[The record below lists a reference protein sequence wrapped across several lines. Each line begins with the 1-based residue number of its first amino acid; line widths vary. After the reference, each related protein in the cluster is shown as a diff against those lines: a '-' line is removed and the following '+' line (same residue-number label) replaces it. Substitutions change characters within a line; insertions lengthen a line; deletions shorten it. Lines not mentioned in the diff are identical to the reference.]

1 MSKFVVGVEKGK
13 PTPISPYLYHL
24 YNQEE
29 CISDPEAAMLE
40 TARMMLQFD
49 VSPEREAEPEVGDE
63 DSESQ
68 EREPTRPTPGAKR
81 KSTYRASTGGTPVRT
96 PQWREVLLSTF
107 EFPDEPFKRI
117 REEIEQLQS
126 QYARLEHITRGAG
139 KLLND
144 CRPSQVLPELEKL
157 VKKKEVE
164 ELKEENT
171 RLSGQVADLTQEV
184 RVKSDEIRRMNSRT
198 RESLER
204 IQSFIGSPGDVV
216 NKARLFDNDIRTGG
230 HPSAPKIIAVLV
242 EFGRKMEATLSDMRG
257 LLSGGATEP
266 FRFPVP
272 VPNRAASMGVDHSPV
287 PAVADQATPSTQRP
301 GKERAESERLETPVS
316 TRQTPDQ
323 VEAPSDLT
331 PGPSSRRLS
340 SRYKA
345 REPTPEPS
353 SDSSSESEEELDV
366 MELEE
371 SSEEPGSEEAR
382 EVMAEASTPPPS
394 RPRIVTRAVDRRRS
408 TSMLKTPSS
417 SKRAAKEQAAR
428 RGGST
433 QKKPRRK

>member
-1 MSKFVVGVEKGK
+1 
-13 PTPISPYLYHL
+13 
-24 YNQEE
+24 
-29 CISDPEAAMLE
+29 
-40 TARMMLQFD
+40 
-49 VSPEREAEPEVGDE
+49 
-63 DSESQ
+63 
-68 EREPTRPTPGAKR
+68 
-81 KSTYRASTGGTPVRT
+81 
-96 PQWREVLLSTF
+96 
-107 EFPDEPFKRI
+107 
-117 REEIEQLQS
+117 
-126 QYARLEHITRGAG
+126 
-139 KLLND
+139 
-144 CRPSQVLPELEKL
+144 
-157 VKKKEVE
+157 
-164 ELKEENT
+164 
-171 RLSGQVADLTQEV
+171 
-184 RVKSDEIRRMNSRT
+184 MNSRT

-204 IQSFIGSPGDVV
+204 IQSFIGNPGDVV

-257 LLSGGATEP
+257 LLTGGASEP
-266 FRFPVP
+266 FRFPVQ
-272 VPNRAASMGVDHSPV
+272 VPTRAASMEVDYSPV
-287 PAVADQATPSTQRP
+287 PAVAEQATPSTQRP

-316 TRQTPDQ
+316 ARQTPDQ
-323 VEAPSDLT
+323 VEAPSDHT